1 MVLTYKV
8 NVSYIPFE
16 SLSKNQNN
24 KKGKM
29 LYLIGIGLYDE
40 KDISL
45 RAIEILKSADEIY
58 VEDYTNFYHGN
69 LKNLS
74 EITSRNITI
83 LKRNDIESGEILYKD
98 ALLKNIALLVPGD
111 PMIATTHSSI
121 ILDAEKRRIK
131 VKVIHSSSIYSAI
144 AETGLMIY
152 KFGRTTTIAFPYIDT
167 IPSSP
172 YKFFMENSE
181 RNLHTLMLLDIDV
194 EDNKFL
200 SINQGLEILL
210 KLEKDAKGNI
220 MQKAT
225 FVCCA
230 RLGSDD
236 AIIKAING
244 ADIEK
249 ILNFDFGNPPH
260 CIIAA
265 ANLHFIEEE
274 MIRRFY

>member
-1 MVLTYKV
+1 
-8 NVSYIPFE
+8 
-16 SLSKNQNN
+16 
-24 KKGKM
+24 M
-29 LYLIGIGLYDE
+29 LYLIGLGLYDE

-45 RAIEILKSADEIY
+45 KGIEILKTADEIY
-58 VEDYTNFYHGN
+58 AENYTNFYHGN
-69 LKNLS
+69 LKNLE
-74 EITSRNITI
+74 EIVGSNITI

-98 ALLKNIALLVPGD
+98 ALLKDIVLLVPGD

-121 ILDAEKRRIK
+121 ILDAEKRKIK
-131 VKVIHSSSIYSAI
+131 VKIIHSSSIYSAI
-144 AETGLMIY
+144 AETGLMTY
-152 KFGRTTTIAFPYIDT
+152 KFGRTTTISFPYKDT

-172 YKFFMENSE
+172 YKIFRENSE

-194 EDNKFL
+194 ESDKFL

-210 KLEKDAKGNI
+210 KLEEDAKEDI
-220 MQKAT
+220 VRKAT

-236 AIIKAING
+236 AIIKVVEGKN
-244 ADIEK
+244 IEK

-260 CIIAA
+260 CIIVA

-274 MIRRFY
+274 MIARFYI